1 MNKTYKKWADS
12 DLDFIKNNYDKMT
25 DKEMS
30 ETLAKISGQSISIS
44 MIRRQRRKLQ
54 LGRNRGRPRAARQ

>member
-54 LGRNRGRPRAARQ
+54 LGRKRGRPKTSI